1 MCVFA
6 FLRFFLFFFF
16 LSGFDWSRFRSVTR
30 FVKSVYRKKSSQITC
45 SMPTL
50 ALCEVK
56 LLSSGSVAAVVDV
69 VVVHPFPSA
78 APRKRD
84 SNSDTPKK

>member
-1 MCVFA
+1 MTT
-6 FLRFFLFFFF
+6 FF
-16 LSGFDWSRFRSVTR
+16 
-30 FVKSVYRKKSSQITC
+30 
-45 SMPTL
+45 

-78 APRKRD
+78 APRKKD
-84 SNSDTPKK
+84 SNSDTPKKQQIRPYVEASRESECTSSIKTLFVEQSLDS